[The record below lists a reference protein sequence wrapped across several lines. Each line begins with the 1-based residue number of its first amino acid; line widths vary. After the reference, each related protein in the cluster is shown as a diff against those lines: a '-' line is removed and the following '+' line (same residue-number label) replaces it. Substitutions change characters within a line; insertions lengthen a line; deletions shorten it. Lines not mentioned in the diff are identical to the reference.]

1 MAACALIA
9 FAILHHFGSGPA
21 PSRAAVTADSFS
33 PPPHSLA
40 VLPFVNMSADK
51 QQDYFSDGLSEELLD
66 SLAKVHDLQV
76 AARTS
81 SFSFKGEKVEI
92 ADIARKLNV
101 GAILEGSVRR
111 DGNHV
116 RITAQLINALTGFH
130 LWSETYDRDLK
141 NVFALQTEIA
151 TAVTG
156 ALQATLLP
164 AAAVAINTGGT
175 QNAAALDSYLR
186 GKTLVRDDF
195 TQQREEAALAAFES
209 AIQLDPKFAKA
220 YASFAMENVSYSNN
234 FVPEAELPNYAKRAR
249 SAALKAVELAPDLG
263 ESHLAMGYV
272 LERIDLDFVGAT
284 REYARAQE
292 LSPNDAD
299 VLARSGGFYME
310 SGQRDRGLANSRRAL
325 ALDPLNAR
333 ISAYTASFTESIGE
347 FAEATK
353 EIDHALALNPNNG
366 IAPTLRGI
374 MALDQGD
381 PERAIAICKV
391 APAIWQSQLCLA
403 LSYDK
408 VHMRSEA
415 DAQIAAMLA
424 SLGNACAFQFAEI
437 YAQRGDIPKALEWLE
452 TAYRLRDP
460 GLISLKTDRWL
471 EPLRQ
476 EPRYLALTRKLFPES

>member
-1 MAACALIA
+1 
-9 FAILHHFGSGPA
+9 
-21 PSRAAVTADSFS
+21 
-33 PPPHSLA
+33 
-40 VLPFVNMSADK
+40 MSADK

-164 AAAVAINTGGT
+164 GAVAAIDTGGT
-175 QNAAALDSYLR
+175 QNAAALDAYLR

-195 TQQREEAALAAFES
+195 IQQREEAALAAFES
-209 AIQLDPKFAKA
+209 AIKLDPNFAKA
-220 YASFAMENVSYSNN
+220 YASFAIETVSYSNN
-234 FVPEAELPNYAKRAR
+234 FVIEGDLPKYGQRAR

-263 ESHLAMGYV
+263 ESHLAMAYV
-272 LERIDLDFVGAT
+272 MERIDLDFAGAT

-292 LSPNDAD
+292 LSPNDAE
-299 VLARSGGFYME
+299 VLAKSGAFYLE
-310 SGQRDRGLANSRRAL
+310 IGPRDRGLSNIRRAL

-333 ISAYTASFTESIGE
+333 IWGYTANFTEAAGE

-353 EIDHALALNPNNG
+353 EIDHALALNPNNS
-366 IAPTLRGI
+366 IAHMLRGLL
-374 MALDQGD
+374 ALDQGD
-381 PERAIAICKV
+381 PERAIAICTEPK
-391 APAIWQSQLCLA
+391 PSWQSLLCLA

-408 VHMRSEA
+408 IHKRSES

-424 SLGNACAFQFAEI
+424 TLGNSSAYQFAEI
-437 YAQRGDIPKALEWLE
+437 YAQRGDIPKAVEWLE

-460 GLISLKTDRWL
+460 GLISLRTDRWL

-476 EPRYLALTRKLFPES
+476 TPRYLEIERKLFPQS